1 MAQGLLLVVNP
12 AASRVSARV
21 QDTVAAAL
29 EKRFDLSVV
38 RTDAAGDT
46 TRACRDAAAAGREAV
61 AVLGGDG
68 TVGAAAAGLVG
79 SSTALAPLPGGMTS
93 VFCRTLGLPRDP
105 VEAARTLTA
114 CGLGPRR
121 RVDVGTLE
129 GRPFLFAAGIG
140 ATAELMER
148 VERRPAAKRLLGQS
162 AFALAGAS
170 LLAERRRPRLPAFMV
185 EADGRRV
192 EGVTA
197 IVQSSSPLTYL
208 GPRAVDVCPG
218 AGLATGTISLTL
230 ARRARAFDV
239 GGVLWRLPTG
249 SAQRMQSH
257 PQVEGFAGVRAA
269 TLRALE
275 ERPFAVELDGS
286 YAGHFVAAELGV
298 SPGALLVAA

>member
-12 AASRVSARV
+12 AASRVSTRV
-21 QDTVAAAL
+21 LDTVAAAL
-29 EKRFDLSVV
+29 EERFDVSVV
-38 RTDAAGDT
+38 RTGAPEDT
-46 TRACRDAAAAGREAV
+46 TRACRDAAATGREAV

-105 VEAARTLTA
+105 VAAARRLTA
-114 CGLGPRR
+114 WGLGHRR

-140 ATAELMER
+140 VTAELMAR
-148 VERRPAAKRLLGQS
+148 VEKRPAAKRLLRQS

-185 EADGRRV
+185 RADGRRV

-197 IVQSSSPLTYL
+197 IVQNSSPLSYL

-249 SAQRMQSH
+249 DAERVQAHR
-257 PQVEGFAGVRAA
+257 QVEGFAGVRAA

-275 ERPFAVELDGS
+275 EGPFAVELDGS
-286 YAGHFVAAELGV
+286 YAGRFAVAELRV

>member
-1 MAQGLLLVVNP
+1 VAQGLLLVVNP

-21 QDTVAAAL
+21 LDTVVGAL
-29 EKRFDLSVV
+29 QERFEVSVMPAGAFRDLTQV
-38 RTDAAGDT
+38 
-46 TRACRDAAAAGREAV
+46 CRDAAAAGREAV

-68 TVGAAAAGLVG
+68 TAGAAAAGLMG

-93 VFCRTLGLPRDP
+93 VFCRTLGLPRDA
-105 VEAARTLTA
+105 VQAARTLTA
-114 CGLGPRR
+114 RGLRARR
-121 RVDVGTLE
+121 RVDMGTLE

-148 VERRPAAKRLLGQS
+148 AERRPAAKRLLGQP

-170 LLAERRRPRLPAFMV
+170 LLAERRRPRLPAFTV
-185 EADGRRV
+185 EAGGRRA

-208 GPRAVDVCPG
+208 GPRGVDVCAG
-218 AGLATGTISLTL
+218 AGPTTGTICLAL
-230 ARRARAFDV
+230 ARRARVRDV

-249 SAQRMQSH
+249 SARRMLAH
-257 PQVEGFAGVRAA
+257 PQVEGFADVHTA
-269 TLRALE
+269 TLRALQDG
-275 ERPFAVELDGS
+275 PFAVELDGS
-286 YAGHFVAAELGV
+286 YAGRFATAEVGV